1 MYEFVTV
8 VEFTWP
14 TDAAIPKGLL
24 DAAGIENRLKDEL
37 TVQVYNLY
45 SNAIGGVK
53 LQVPP
58 AEFERAREV
67 LREGGFI
74 QEGTSEDLSFWLEL
88 DRITKQIPLLGRVEV
103 LIARLLM
110 IVAIVLIVAV
120 APIVISAQ
128 PSLADRMIGSDWC
141 VDRILHNGDDLE
153 VRSTHVGPLHV
164 IYPNCPEWISFQK
177 NGAVL
182 LPGFGSEGQ
191 SVSWHIE
198 GEALYFDELMAH
210 VDIYGQPFSVTIS
223 NEFLMLRSASTTIH
237 CSRQYWG
244 W

>member
-14 TDAAIPKGLL
+14 TDAAIPKALL

-67 LREGGFI
+67 LRGGGFI
-74 QEGTSEDLSFWLEL
+74 KEGISEDLSFWLEL

-198 GEALYFDELMAH
+198 GEALYFDELMVH
-210 VDIYGQPFSVTIS
+210 EDIYGQPFSVTIS

-237 CSRQYWG
+237 CSRQFWG